1 MRSLLFIERADMAV
15 YYFDIRDGHAF
26 VVDEEGMD
34 LRDVQAAQN
43 EAARSL
49 VGIAWDAMKSAEG
62 LPQQMAIEV
71 RDVYGPVLEV
81 KFAFVIKRK
90 Q

>member
-1 MRSLLFIERADMAV
+1 MAV
-15 YYFDIRDGHAF
+15 YYFDIRDGDAF

-49 VGIAWDAMKSAEG
+49 VGIAWDGMKSAEG
-62 LPQQMAIEV
+62 QAQQMAIEV
-71 RDVYGPVLEV
+71 RSVSNGSMPGILNLTYL
-81 KFAFVIKRK
+81 R
-90 Q
+90 

>member
-1 MRSLLFIERADMAV
+1 MAV
-15 YYFDIRDGHAF
+15 YYFDIRDGDAF

-62 LPQQMAIEV
+62 QAQQMAIEV
-71 RDVYGPVLEV
+71 RDVHGPVLEV
-81 KFAFVIKRK
+81 KFEFVIKRK